1 MRKILIVS
9 LFLFLFTNGFSQT
22 NEKGQEVDM
31 VIHNVQLGE
40 TVRLI
45 SQKYLVAPSEIYKYN
60 KFATDG
66 ITEGMTLY
74 LPVPKKEI
82 VNVEKGEPQEA
93 EPSQK
98 PLVVKEVAVVTEQA
112 SEDKKEQSPT
122 EKVAVVVTEKSE
134 VISPEKNTEITTD
147 KKEQITTASN
157 YPVVSA
163 AKVQSVDIVSS
174 ADPNTVIHKVQ
185 KQETLYGLSKVYNIT
200 VEELKEQNKTVL
212 KNGLQIGQILTIKK
226 NN

>member
-66 ITEGMTLY
+66 ISEGMVLY
-74 LPVPKKEI
+74 IPVPKKET
-82 VNVEKGEPQEA
+82 VYVEKEETIVPEPAPKQVVVKEK
-93 EPSQK
+93 EK
-98 PLVVKEVAVVTEQA
+98 EKEVVVKEVSNDQNVTLVPSQDSNVV
-112 SEDKKEQSPT
+112 K
-122 EKVAVVVTEKSE
+122 
-134 VISPEKNTEITTD
+134 
-147 KKEQITTASN
+147 
-157 YPVVSA
+157 
-163 AKVQSVDIVSS
+163 
-174 ADPNTVIHKVQ
+174 HKVE
-185 KQETLYGLSKVYNIT
+185 KQETLYGLSKKYNIT
-200 VEELKEQNKTVL
+200 VEELKEQNQAIL
-212 KNGLQIGQILTIKK
+212 KNGLQIGQVLTIKK